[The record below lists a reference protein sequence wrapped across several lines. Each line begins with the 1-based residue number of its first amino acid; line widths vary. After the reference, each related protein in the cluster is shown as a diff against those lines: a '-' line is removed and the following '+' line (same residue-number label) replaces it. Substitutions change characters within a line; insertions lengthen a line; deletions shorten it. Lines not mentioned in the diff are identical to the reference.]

1 MAAPALSEPGPAVAL
16 VVIAGPQASG
26 KSTIATALSH
36 DLRERGERVALVDL
50 DGIAAMALPT
60 LPDWETAHAIFES
73 VTGRW
78 LRSDLTCVIAEG
90 SGSHEEVARL
100 VALAPSAAVVV
111 TVAITAPFQI
121 AFERARQDPAR
132 GVSRQRD
139 FLADVYRRWPG
150 ELARL
155 DPDVVLDTGR
165 LTVKQSV
172 DAVRMHVA
180 DARGRR
186 TP

>member
-1 MAAPALSEPGPAVAL
+1 MATPAPSEPGRTIAL

-36 DLRERGERVALVDL
+36 DLRERGERVAVVDL

-60 LPDWETAHAIFES
+60 LPDWETAHAIFET

-90 SGSHEEVARL
+90 SGSHKEVARL
-100 VALAPSAAVVV
+100 VALAPPAAVVV
-111 TVAITAPFQI
+111 TVAITVPFDV
-121 AFERARQDPAR
+121 AFERARQDATR

-139 FLADVYRRWPG
+139 FLAEVYRRWPG
-150 ELARL
+150 ELARM
-155 DPDVVLDTGR
+155 DPDLVLDTGR
-165 LTVKQSV
+165 LTVERSV
-172 DAVRMHVA
+172 DAVRRHVA

-186 TP
+186 AP